1 MNLKNLNSIVVLI
14 GIFGCLHLLKAEHL
28 YVRNGLATGA
38 RNGSDWNNAWSS
50 LDQIQWGVGVGRV
63 GPGDTCWIAG
73 GTYSSRLVIGASGVA
88 GSPIQVNRVRS
99 TDIIP
104 SVAAGWSP
112 SFDSQVVI
120 NASGNCISFDGG
132 IGSYVTVDGR
142 VPSGIR
148 VNYVN
153 GGSGVEIN
161 GGMDF
166 TDIQLKYIEAAGP
179 GPITQISDT
188 RGFDLTSQANLTNL
202 TVAYC
207 EAHHSDTLI
216 QVTRSVNLVIEH
228 CDFHHA
234 GAINAATYHPN
245 TIYLGTVKNAT
256 IRYNKLREIDVEGL
270 FFGDPGNDGVKIYG
284 NLFYQGSSAKNS
296 GRGIE
301 FDNSADT
308 RNVLVYN
315 NTFVDL
321 PLPGVNFN
329 NGKAHPGASVVNNI
343 FFNCSAN
350 FGPAS
355 HDYNYYSGANPSEPN
370 GVGGGTT
377 PFVNAAAFDYRLV
390 GTIAASKPRNE
401 GMALGAEYQF
411 DRDGGLRGSDG
422 LWDIGA
428 YEYGAG
434 GVPVNSLPTISAIP
448 NQTALIGTAVGPIG
462 FTVGDAE
469 TAAGSLTLSASS
481 SNQTLVANAGITF
494 GGSGTNRTVSLLP
507 VVGQTGAATITVAV
521 SDGQATSITTFVV
534 SVSSGVNTAPTISVI
549 ANQSGWSGM
558 AVGPIAFTL
567 GDAESA
573 ASNLVVSG
581 SSSNPMLVPTA
592 NLVFGGSGSNR
603 TLTVTSGANQT
614 GSATITVTVDD
625 GLARTSTT
633 FSLSV
638 TAPQAGAGLV
648 AAYGFG
654 ENVGSAVAD
663 SSGNGNAGQISG
675 ATWTS
680 AGKFGS
686 ALAFNGINSLVV
698 VNSSSSLS
706 FSSSMTLEA
715 WVYPAASQSGWRTI
729 VQKEVDAYF
738 LHASGSS
745 GLMPAAGGTF
755 AGAMSFTS
763 SASAIPVSGWS
774 HLAMTYDGANIRLYV
789 NGAQVASKVQ
799 TGAIQTTG
807 SALRIGGNVPYGEY
821 FQGIIDEVRVYNRA
835 LSVSEI
841 QADMQLPIGTTVRN
855 TAPTISSIANQTI
868 VTGLVAGPTPFT
880 VGDAETSAANLTLTG
895 SSSNPLVVPNSGI
908 TFGGSGANRTVTVAP
923 VAGQIGSAVVTVSVS
938 DGAASTAVAYTVTL
952 TAPPNTAPSISIFAN
967 QSINADTT
975 TGPVAFAV
983 ADAETPAGS
992 LILSGTASDTALVP
1006 AGRIVFGGTGS
1017 SRTVTITPAAGRSGS
1032 ATITIVVS
1040 DGSLS
1045 KASSFSLSVNGLPTI
1060 SSIPDQTTTAGLSV
1074 GPTGFTVGDAETS
1087 AVSLQ
1092 LSGSSS
1098 NPTLV
1103 PTTAIVFGGSGANR
1117 TVTVTPSAG
1126 LIGSA
1131 VITVSVSDGAAS
1143 TAGTYAVTVNPPPN
1157 TAPTISLITNQS
1169 INANTTTGP
1178 VAFSVGDAETAAA
1191 SLALSGTASD
1201 TALVSAG
1208 GLTFGGTGSSRTVT
1222 LTPTVGRSGSA
1233 TITVLVSDG
1242 SLSRS
1247 TAFSLTVNGLPSIS
1261 PIPDQTTTVGLPVGP
1276 IGFTVGDPET
1286 SATSLQVSGSS
1297 SNPTLVPASAIVF
1310 GGSGANRTV
1319 TVTPSSGQIGS
1330 ATIGVLVSDGMATA
1344 QASYVVTVNPPPNT
1358 VPSVSTIANQSINAN
1373 TTTGPVAFTL
1383 GDAESAAGDL
1393 IVRGTA
1399 SDTAL
1404 VPAGG
1409 LTIGGAG
1416 SSRTV
1421 TITPAAGRSGSATIT
1436 VEVSDGSL
1444 SASAT
1449 FALVVNGLPTI
1460 SSLPDQTTT
1469 AGLPVGPIGFT
1480 VGDPETSAGSLQVT
1494 GSSSNPTL
1502 VPISAIV
1509 FGGSGSN
1516 RTVTVSPL
1524 AGQIGAATIGVQV
1537 SDGMATAQAS
1547 YAVTVN
1553 PAPNS
1558 APVISTIADQT
1569 TNAGVTVGP
1578 ISFTV
1583 GDAETSVGSLALSS
1597 DSNDQALLPNAA
1609 ITLGGSGANRT
1620 VTLSPIA
1627 GQSGQVTVSITL
1639 SDGSKSATTAF
1650 RLLVNAPR
1658 GVPGL
1663 VAAYSFDENAGA
1675 VVSDASGNG
1684 NTGTISGATWTP
1696 SGKYGRA
1703 LNFNGS
1709 NSLVVV
1715 KSSDSLN
1722 LSNTMTLSAWAYP
1735 TAAQSGW
1742 RTIVQKQVDAYFLHA
1757 GSNSALR
1764 PAAGGTFNGKV
1775 AFTTSASAIPV
1786 NSWTHLA
1793 VTYDGAS
1800 VRLFVNGLLVATK
1813 AQTGVIETNG
1823 NGVRI
1828 GGNVPYGEY
1837 FKGLIDEVRVYN
1849 RALTAAEIKT
1859 DMQTPI
1865 AALATPPVAWEHV
1878 DIGAVGLAGAD
1889 DADPATRTIAVK
1901 GSGADIGGTGDA
1913 FRYLYQAL
1921 SGDGVIE
1928 ANVTSITNT
1937 HPWAKAGVMIRESL
1951 AVDARNVF
1959 AFATPSFGAGV
1970 QTRSILG
1977 GGTSTTNSGVA
1988 KPFAPTWVRLVRT
2001 GDTIAAFASAD
2012 GSTWTTVAMSTVPM
2026 AARVYI
2032 GFAVTSHENS
2042 LLATGAFADPSIR

>member
-1 MNLKNLNSIVVLI
+1 M
-14 GIFGCLHLLKAEHL
+14 FGCFHLMNAEHL
-28 YVRNGLATGA
+28 YVRNGLTSGA
-38 RNGSDWNNAWSS
+38 RNGSDWNNAWGS
-50 LDQIQWGVGVGRV
+50 LDQIQWGAGVGRV

-73 GTYSSRLVIGASGVA
+73 GTYSSRLVIGASGLA

-99 TDIIP
+99 TDSIP
-104 SVAAGWSP
+104 TAAAGWSP
-112 SFDSQVVI
+112 GFDSQVVI
-120 NASGNCISFDGG
+120 NSSGNCISFDGG

-161 GGMDF
+161 GGIDF

-179 GPITQISDT
+179 GPVTQISDT

-216 QVTRSVNLVIEH
+216 QVTRSVNLVIEY

-245 TIYLGTVKNAT
+245 TIYLGTVKSAT

-301 FDNSADT
+301 FDNSADS

-321 PLPGVNFN
+321 PLPGLNFN
-329 NGKAHPGASVVNNI
+329 NGKGHPGASAVNNI

-370 GVGGGTT
+370 GVGGGTN
-377 PFVNAAAFDYRLV
+377 PFVNAAAFDYHVV
-390 GTIAASKPRNE
+390 GTIAAAKPRNE
-401 GMALGAEYQF
+401 GLALGAEYQF
-411 DRDGGLRGSDG
+411 DRDGVLRGSDG

-434 GVPVNSLPTISAIP
+434 GGPVNSLPTISSIP
-448 NQTALIGTAVGPIG
+448 NQTGLVGAAVGPVS

-469 TAAGSLTLSASS
+469 TVAGSLTLSGSS

-507 VVGQTGAATITVAV
+507 SSGQTGSATITVAV
-521 SDGQATSITTFVV
+521 SDGQASSITTFVV
-534 SVSSGVNTAPTISVI
+534 SVSSGVNTSPTISVI
-549 ANQSGWSGM
+549 ANQSGWSGV
-558 AVGPIAFTL
+558 AVGPIAFTVA
-567 GDAESA
+567 DAESA
-573 ASNLVVSG
+573 ASSLVVSG
-581 SSSNPMLVPTA
+581 SSSNLALVPVA
-592 NLVFGGSGSNR
+592 NLVFGGSDANR
-603 TLTVTSGANQT
+603 TLTVTPAANQV
-614 GSATITVTVDD
+614 GSATITVLVND
-625 GLARTSTT
+625 GLASASRTFTLT
-633 FSLSV
+633 V
-638 TAPQAGAGLV
+638 TAPQVGAGLV

-654 ENVGSAVAD
+654 ENAGSAVAD

-686 ALAFNGINSLVV
+686 ALAFNGTNSLVV
-698 VNSSSSLS
+698 VNSSPSLS
-706 FSSSMTLEA
+706 VSTSMTVEA
-715 WVYPAASQSGWRTI
+715 WVFPAASQSGWRTI

-738 LHASGSS
+738 LHASGNG

-774 HLAMTYDGANIRLYV
+774 HLAMTYDGANVRLYV
-789 NGAQVASKVQ
+789 NGVQVASKVQ
-799 TGAIQTTG
+799 TGAIQTNG

-835 LSVSEI
+835 ISVSEI
-841 QADMQLPIGTTVRN
+841 LADMQLPIGTSVRN
-855 TAPTISSIANQTI
+855 TAPTVSSIANQTI
-868 VTGLVAGPTPFT
+868 ITGLVAGPTPFT
-880 VGDAETSAANLTLTG
+880 VGDAETSAANLALSG

-908 TFGGSGANRTVTVAP
+908 TFGGSGANRTVTVTP
-923 VAGQIGSAVVTVSVS
+923 VAGQIGSAVVTVFVS
-938 DGAASTAVAYTVTL
+938 DGVLSTAVSYTVTV
-952 TAPPNTAPSISIFAN
+952 TAPPNTAPSISTIAN
-967 QSINADTT
+967 QSINAGTT
-975 TGPVAFAV
+975 TGPLALTL
-983 ADAETPAGS
+983 ADTETPVGS
-992 LILSGTASDTALVP
+992 LALSGTASDTALVP
-1006 AGRIVFGGTGS
+1006 AGGIIFGGTGS
-1017 SRTVTITPAAGRSGS
+1017 SRTVTVTPAAGRFGA

-1045 KASSFSLSVNGLPTI
+1045 KSSSFSLMVNGLPTI
-1060 SSIPDQTTTAGLSV
+1060 SSIPDQTTTVGMAV

-1103 PTTAIVFGGSGANR
+1103 SNTAIVFGGSGANR

-1126 LIGSA
+1126 LLGSA
-1131 VITVSVSDGAAS
+1131 VITVSVSDGSAS
-1143 TAGTYAVTVNPPPN
+1143 TAGTYSVTVNPPPN
-1157 TAPTISLITNQS
+1157 TAPTISMITNQS

-1178 VAFSVGDAETAAA
+1178 VAFSVGDAETA
-1191 SLALSGTASD
+1191 SGGLVVSGTASD
-1201 TALVSAG
+1201 TALVPAG
-1208 GLTFGGTGSSRTVT
+1208 GITFGGTGSSRTLT
-1222 LTPTVGRSGSA
+1222 ITPTAGRSGSA
-1233 TITVLVSDG
+1233 TITVQVSDG
-1242 SLSRS
+1242 LLSRS
-1247 TAFSLTVNGLPSIS
+1247 TAFSLTVNGLPTIS
-1261 PIPDQTTTVGLPVGP
+1261 PIPDQTTTVGLPLGP
-1276 IGFTVGDPET
+1276 IAFTVGDSET

-1297 SNPTLVPASAIVF
+1297 SNTTLLPIGAIVF

-1319 TVTPSSGQIGS
+1319 TVTPASGQIGS
-1330 ATIGVLVSDGMATA
+1330 ALIAVAVSDGAATTGVTF
-1344 QASYVVTVNPPPNT
+1344 SVTVNPPPNT
-1358 VPSVSTIANQSINAN
+1358 APTLSTIANQAINAN
-1373 TTTGPVAFTL
+1373 TTTGPVGFTV
-1383 GDAESAAGDL
+1383 GDAETPAGDL
-1393 IVRGTA
+1393 IVSGIT

-1409 LTIGGAG
+1409 ITIGGTG

-1421 TITPAAGRSGSATIT
+1421 TITPAAGRSGSAEITIMA
-1436 VEVSDGSL
+1436 SDGSL
-1444 SASAT
+1444 SGSET

-1469 AGLPVGPIGFT
+1469 AGVPVGPIGFT
-1480 VGDPETSAGSLQVT
+1480 VGDAETFAASLQLSGT
-1494 GSSSNPTL
+1494 SSNPTL
-1502 VPISAIV
+1502 VPTSAIV

-1524 AGQIGAATIGVQV
+1524 AGQIGAATIGVLV

-1547 YAVTVN
+1547 YLITVN
-1553 PAPNS
+1553 PTPNS

-1583 GDAETSVGSLALSS
+1583 GDAETSVGSLTLSCAS
-1597 DSNDQALLPNAA
+1597 SDQALLPNSA
-1609 ITLGGSGANRT
+1609 ITIGGSGANRT
-1620 VTLSPIA
+1620 VTLSTVA
-1627 GQSGQVTVSITL
+1627 GQSGQVTVTITL

-1650 RLLVNAPR
+1650 RLLVNAPP

-1675 VVSDASGNG
+1675 VVSDISGNG

-1696 SGKYGRA
+1696 TGKYGSA

-1715 KSSDSLN
+1715 KSSASLN

-1764 PAAGGTFNGKV
+1764 PAGGGTFNGKV
-1775 AFTTSASAIPV
+1775 SFATSPSVIPV

-1849 RALTAAEIKT
+1849 RALTAVEIKT

-1865 AALATPPVAWEHV
+1865 AALATSAVAWEHI

-1901 GSGADIGGTGDA
+1901 GSGADIGGTRDA
-1913 FRYLYQAL
+1913 FRYLYQAI
-1921 SGDGVIE
+1921 SGDCVIE

-1951 AVDARNVF
+1951 AADARNVF
-1959 AFATPSFGAGV
+1959 AFATPSYGSGV
-1970 QTRSILG
+1970 QTRSIIG

-1988 KPFAPTWVRLVRT
+1988 KLFAPTWVRLVRT
-2001 GDTIAAFASAD
+2001 GDTIAAFVSAD
-2012 GSTWTTVAMSTVPM
+2012 GMTWTPVATSTVPM
-2026 AARVYI
+2026 AAQVYI
-2032 GFAVTSHENS
+2032 GFAVTSHENL
-2042 LLATGAFADPSIR
+2042 LLATGAFADPAIR